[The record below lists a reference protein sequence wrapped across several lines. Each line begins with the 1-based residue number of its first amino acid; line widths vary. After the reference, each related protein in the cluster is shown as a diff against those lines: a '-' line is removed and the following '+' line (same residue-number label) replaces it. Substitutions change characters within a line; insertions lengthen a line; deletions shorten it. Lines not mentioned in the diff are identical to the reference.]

1 MEDSSIRKQLMGKWS
16 VYVHDFTFMY
26 RKIQR
31 ACTRFSLIGVSDVVL
46 IPFGLLMRIQ
56 TEQLRAARFAPASA
70 MRFRRARLQ
79 WTTSLKYFALA
90 RSGTTNMFG
99 RKPVTTTLLLAF
111 RCVVRIP
118 SVILFCEQII
128 PNTCTVIEWLL
139 MIHFL
144 CFRITMLIPLRFIQR
159 SRTEFYVQ
167 LL

>member
-1 MEDSSIRKQLMGKWS
+1 MEDGGTRKQLMGKWS

-31 ACTRFSLIGVSDVVL
+31 VCARFSLLGVSDVVL

-79 WTTSLKYFALA
+79 WITSLKYFALA
-90 RSGTTNMFG
+90 RSGTTNMSG
-99 RKPVTTTLLLAF
+99 RTPVTTTLLLAF

-118 SVILFCEQII
+118 SVILFCEQI

-139 MIHFL
+139 MIHLL